1 MAPYLDL
8 FLNATYKNTGFEPP
22 LMKYRLWVLVLTMYN
37 PLEYKEVDLAFSS
50 FPIFLC
56 TFSAKEISPSG
67 LVILLLGA
75 LILGN
80 GDGEGKSTLFL
91 VNLLKRKEEIYDYME
106 ICIL

>member
-1 MAPYLDL
+1 MIFP
-8 FLNATYKNTGFEPP
+8 LNRAFTVLSKTYNTP
-22 LMKYRLWVLVLTMYN
+22 
-37 PLEYKEVDLAFSS
+37 EYKEADLAFRS

-75 LILGN
+75 LILRN
-80 GDGEGKSTLFL
+80 GDDDGKFTLFL